1 MRILLSGYFG
11 FGNIG
16 DEMIH
21 SVIRQRLKNK
31 DLEIV
36 SLVKN
41 PRNDEEIDRANLKDV
56 YKAIKSSD
64 VVISGGGGLL
74 QDKTSSKSFFY
85 YLSIIWLAKKMGK
98 KAVVFAQGIGPVEK
112 NLNKKLMGRV
122 INMADLVTVRD
133 NNSKEL
139 LLECDV
145 TKQINVTADIAFLYP
160 FEENEEKKEEYV
172 LISFGKHTTN
182 PPLELLGEIVNYIKE
197 KTNQQVL
204 LSTLFPGRDKEIIE
218 GVANLTD
225 TKIAETS
232 SIEKTIS
239 IFSNS
244 IFAIGTR
251 YHSLVVSTMK
261 QIPSLG
267 LSYDPKVNS
276 LAEEVSIPVLP
287 YNSSLNLDKF
297 KMVFD
302 KAFRER
308 ENTKIKLKDKFI
320 KLKERAEEN
329 FKLLYDTILD

>member
-145 TKQINVTADIAFLYP
+145 TKQIDVTADIAFLYP
-160 FEENEEKKEEYV
+160 FEENEEKKEEYI

-182 PPLELLGEIVNYIKE
+182 PTLELLGEIVNYIKE

-204 LSTLFPGRDKEIIE
+204 LFTLFPSRDREIIE
-218 GVANLTD
+218 RVASLTD

-239 IFSNS
+239 VFSNS
-244 IFAIGTR
+244 IFTIGTR

-302 KAFRER
+302 KAFTDR
-308 ENTKIKLKDKFI
+308 ENTKIKLKNKFI

-329 FKLLYDTILD
+329 FKLLHDTILD